1 MQGSKKEAP
10 TVLVVDDSELARES
24 VKHSLGSA
32 GINVIGLSSPFGFI
46 KLIRDC
52 SPALILVDVGL
63 GTMNGTRLVQLGR
76 QHAPE
81 GCCILLY
88 SSREDS
94 LLAADVAAS
103 GADGFISKK
112 TTGPALVASI
122 KRWLVDGPRR

>member
-1 MQGSKKEAP
+1 MQGSKKESP

-52 SPALILVDVGL
+52 SPNLILVDVGL

-88 SSREDS
+88 SSREDG
-94 LLAADVAAS
+94 LLAADVSAS

-122 KRWLVDGPRR
+122 KRWLVDGPKR